1 MNLGTIISTIFRT
14 LIYEPL
20 FNLLILIYNIIP
32 GHDLGLVVI
41 ILTAIIK
48 VLTWPL
54 NAQSMRAQKA
64 MAKIQ
69 PRLKE
74 IQEKYRDNSPEQ
86 LRLTSELF
94 KGEKITPFSG
104 FVPILIQLPVLIAL
118 YQIFATG
125 LWNGT
130 GHLYDF
136 ITKPEIIN
144 PWFLGVFD
152 LSKPSAIL
160 AGLAGLA
167 QFFQSFLAMPAKTK
181 QAVGTEP
188 KAKMAEMM
196 QKQMTF
202 FFPLLTV
209 MILLKLPSVIGLYWL
224 ATSGLAAI
232 QQYFFNKKS
241 KLNPNN

>member
-1 MNLGTIISTIFRT
+1 MNIGNIISIIFRT

-20 FNLLILIYNIIP
+20 FNFLILIYNFIP
-32 GHDLGLVVI
+32 GNDLGLAVI
-41 ILTAIIK
+41 LLTAIIK
-48 VLTWPL
+48 ALTWPL
-54 NAQSMRAQKA
+54 NSQSMKAQKA

-94 KGEKITPFSG
+94 KSEKITPFSG

-118 YQIFATG
+118 YQIFASG
-125 LWNGT
+125 LWAGN

-136 ITKPEIIN
+136 IAKPEIIN
-144 PWFLGVFD
+144 PWFLGIFD

-167 QFFQSFLAMPAKTK
+167 QFFQSFLAMPAKAKT
-181 QAVGTEP
+181 GERTEP

-202 FFPLLTV
+202 FFPLLTI

-232 QQYFFNKKS
+232 QQYFFNKTPKTS
-241 KLNPNN
+241 ADN